1 MEELTADKATLGDV
15 TSPCLFIV
23 GGNDKKVIE
32 INKKTIDQLTS
43 VKVKELE
50 VIEGASHLIEEE
62 GIIEKVGNVAAK
74 WLEGN
79 LK

>member
-1 MEELTADKATLGDV
+1 M
-15 TSPCLFIV
+15 
-23 GGNDKKVIE
+23 IE

-62 GIIEKVGNVAAK
+62 SKIEEVGNVAAR
-74 WLEGN
+74 WLEGT